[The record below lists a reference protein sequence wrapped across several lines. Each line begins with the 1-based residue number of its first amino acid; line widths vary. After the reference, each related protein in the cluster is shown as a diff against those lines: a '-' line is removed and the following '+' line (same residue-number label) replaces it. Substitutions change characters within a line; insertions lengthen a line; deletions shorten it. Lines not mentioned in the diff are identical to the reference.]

1 MNGQGPLADSYWAA
15 VALVIFALT
24 PFLVLTSAVSSLN
37 EMIGASVHL
46 TEAELEMTT
55 GMANAAYC
63 FGTVLSIQL
72 LTKLPPRRLLLVLVV
87 LFVAASAV
95 TAWAPTAGLFI
106 AGRVL
111 QGLATAM
118 MLIAAVPPLI
128 IGWPKARM
136 RPTAVT
142 MNLAVFGAV
151 ALGPVV
157 GGVAAGLETW
167 RTLFWVITGF
177 AVAALAFVLLTY
189 EDAPPQDPDAPIDVI
204 SILLAGLGTAAAF
217 FGASQLTSHAFG
229 DSIVL
234 IPLLAGVGAIVALMV
249 HQYTVED
256 PLMPVEKLAKAIPI
270 AAILVA
276 MCAAAASVGLVD
288 LAQSALELRKVD
300 PTHGAMLFWPEFGGA
315 VAMAITFGLIFF
327 TRFVPALALAGM
339 FVLAGAAA
347 VLSGV
352 ATGSE
357 ALVVVGSAATGVGV
371 GASVAPAL
379 FTTGFTL
386 PSPELP
392 RVFALIELLRG
403 VAAFLAAPL
412 LLHMSETVGASPAA
426 GIESAVWVAFGIAL
440 VGGVAALAIWI
451 AGRARL
457 QRPDIEPG
465 WKGRSRRSSRPRR
478 SPPPELAAVL
488 AAVSWASHGGPGRL

>member
-1 MNGQGPLADSYWAA
+1 VNRQGPLADHYWAA

-37 EMIGASVHL
+37 EMIGMSVHL

-55 GMANAAYC
+55 GMSNAAYC

-72 LTKLPPRRLLLVLVV
+72 LTKLPPRRLLVVLVV
-87 LFVAASAV
+87 AFAVASALA
-95 TAWAPTAGLFI
+95 AWAPSAGVFI
-106 AGRVL
+106 AARVV
-111 QGLATAM
+111 QGLATSM

-128 IGWPKARM
+128 IGWPKERM
-136 RPTAVT
+136 RPTAMT

-167 RTLFWVITGF
+167 RTLFWIITGF
-177 AVAALAFVLLTY
+177 AVAALAFAVLTY
-189 EDAPPQDPDAPIDVI
+189 EDAPPQDLDAPIDVVAI
-204 SILLAGLGTAAAF
+204 VLAGLGTAAAF
-217 FGASQLTSHAFG
+217 FGVSELSSHAFG

-234 IPLLAGVGAIVALMV
+234 IPLVAGVGVIVALMI
-249 HQYTVED
+249 HQYTVDD
-256 PLMPVEKLAKAIPI
+256 PLMPVEKLASTIPI

-300 PTHGAMLFWPEFGGA
+300 PIHEAMLFWPEFGGA
-315 VAMAITFGLIFF
+315 VAMAVVFGLIFF
-327 TRFVPALALAGM
+327 TRWIPAMALGGM
-339 FVLAGAAA
+339 VVLVGAAA
-347 VLSGV
+347 VLTGV

-357 ALVVVGSAATGVGV
+357 ALVVVGSGATGVGV

-386 PSPELP
+386 PSPQLP

-403 VAAFLAAPL
+403 VAAFLAGPL
-412 LLHMSETVGASPAA
+412 LLHMSETVGASPPA
-426 GIESAVWVAFGIAL
+426 GIESAVWVVFGIAL
-440 VGGVAALAIWI
+440 VGAVVALAIWI
-451 AGRARL
+451 AGGARL
-457 QRPDIEPG
+457 QRPDIEPWLAG
-465 WKGRSRRSSRPRR
+465 EKPAIE
-478 SPPPELAAVL
+478 SPPL
-488 AAVSWASHGGPGRL
+488 GRR

>member
-1 MNGQGPLADSYWAA
+1 VNEGGPLADSYWAA

-37 EMIGASVHL
+37 EMIGASLGLSEAAL
-46 TEAELEMTT
+46 TMTT

-72 LTKLPPRRLLLVLVV
+72 ISRLPPRRLLVLLVV
-87 LFVAASAV
+87 AFVVASVLCAWAPSAALFVA
-95 TAWAPTAGLFI
+95 
-106 AGRVL
+106 GRVV
-111 QGLATAM
+111 QGLATSM
-118 MLIAAVPPLI
+118 MLIAAVPPLVT
-128 IGWPKARM
+128 GWPKPRM
-136 RPTAVT
+136 RPTAMT
-142 MNLAVFGAV
+142 MNLAIFGAV

-157 GGVAAGLETW
+157 GGVAVGLETW
-167 RTLFWVITGF
+167 RTLFWIIA
-177 AVAALAFVLLTY
+177 AVGLAATVFVVLTY
-189 EDAPPQDPDAPIDVI
+189 EDAPPQDPDAPVDVI
-204 SILLAGLGTAAAF
+204 SIALAALGTAAAF
-217 FGASQLTSHAFG
+217 FGVSELAAHAFG
-229 DSIVL
+229 EPIVL
-234 IPLLAGVGAIVALMV
+234 VPLVAGVALVALLMV

-256 PLMPVEKLAKAIPI
+256 PLMPVEKLATTIPI

-288 LAQSALELRKVD
+288 LAQSALELQKVD
-300 PTHGAMLFWPEFGGA
+300 PTHAAMLFWPEFGGA
-315 VAMAITFGLIFF
+315 VATAVVFGLIFF
-327 TRFVPALALAGM
+327 TRWIPALALAGT
-339 FVLAGAAA
+339 FVLTGAAA

-357 ALVVVGSAATGVGV
+357 ALVVIGSGATGVGV

-386 PSPELP
+386 PSPQLP

-412 LLHMSETVGASPAA
+412 LLHMSETVGTSPAA
-426 GIESAVWVAFGIAL
+426 GIEAAVWVVFGIAL
-440 VGGVAALAIWI
+440 VGGIVALGIWI

-457 QRPDIEPG
+457 QRPDIEPWLEG
-465 WKGRSRRSSRPRR
+465 EKPAIS
-478 SPPPELAAVL
+478 SPPL
-488 AAVSWASHGGPGRL
+488 GRR

>member
-1 MNGQGPLADSYWAA
+1 MKAQGPLAENYWAA

-37 EMIGASVHL
+37 ELIGASVHL

-87 LFVAASAV
+87 LFVLASVAA
-95 TAWAPTAGLFI
+95 AWAPTAELFV

-111 QGLATAM
+111 QGLATSM
-118 MLIAAVPPLI
+118 MLIAAVPPLV
-128 IGWPKARM
+128 IGWPRARM
-136 RPTAVT
+136 RPTAMT

-157 GGVAAGLETW
+157 GGVSLGLETW
-167 RTLFWVITGF
+167 RTLFWIVTGF
-177 AVAALAFVLLTY
+177 AAAALVFVLLTY
-189 EDAPPQDPDAPIDVI
+189 EDAPPQDPDAPLDIV
-204 SILLAGLGTAAAF
+204 SILLAGLGSAAAF
-217 FGASQLTSHAFG
+217 FGVSELTAHAFG
-229 DSIVL
+229 DAIVL
-234 IPLLAGVGAIVALMV
+234 VPLLAGVGAIALLIV
-249 HQYTVED
+249 HQYVVED
-256 PLMPVEKLAKAIPI
+256 PLMPVEKLAKTIPI

-300 PTHGAMLFWPEFGGA
+300 PTHEAMLFWPEFGGA
-315 VAMAITFGLIFF
+315 VAMAVVFGLIFF
-327 TRFVPALALAGM
+327 TRWIPALALGGM
-339 FVLAGAAA
+339 AVLVGAAA

-357 ALVVVGSAATGVGV
+357 ALVVIGSGATGVGV

-386 PSPELP
+386 PSPQLP

-412 LLHMSETVGASPAA
+412 LLHMSETVGATPPA
-426 GIESAVWVAFGIAL
+426 GIESAVWVCFGIAL
-440 VGGVAALAIWI
+440 VGGVVALSIWV
-451 AGRARL
+451 AGSARL
-457 QRPDIEPG
+457 QEPDIEPWLEG
-465 WKGRSRRSSRPRR
+465 EKPAILNPGDGGIG
-478 SPPPELAAVL
+478 SP
-488 AAVSWASHGGPGRL
+488 

>member
-1 MNGQGPLADSYWAA
+1 LAVKQGPLADNYWAA

-24 PFLVLTSAVSSLN
+24 PFLVLTSAVGSLN
-37 EMIGASVHL
+37 ELIGKSVHL
-46 TEAELEMTT
+46 SEAELEMTT

-72 LTKLPPRRLLLVLVV
+72 LTRLPPRRLLVV
-87 LFVAASAV
+87 LIVVFVAASAL
-95 TAWAPTAGLFI
+95 TAWAPSAGVFI
-106 AGRVL
+106 GGRVV

-118 MLIAAVPPLI
+118 MLIAAAPALI
-128 IGWPKARM
+128 IGWPKERM
-136 RPTAVT
+136 RPTAMT

-177 AVAALAFVLLTY
+177 GLAALVFVVLTY
-189 EDAPPQDPDAPIDVI
+189 EDAPPQDPDAPIDPV
-204 SILLAGLGTAAAF
+204 SILLAGFGTGAAF
-217 FGASQLTSHAFG
+217 FGVSELTSHSFG
-229 DSIVL
+229 SAIVL
-234 IPLLAGVGAIVALMV
+234 IPLLVGVGGVVALMV
-249 HQYTVED
+249 HQYWVED
-256 PLMPVEKLAKAIPI
+256 PLMPVEKLANTIPV

-276 MCAAAASVGLVD
+276 LCAAAASVGLVE
-288 LAQSALELRKVD
+288 LASAALELHKVD

-315 VAMAITFGLIFF
+315 VAMAAVFGLIFF
-327 TRFVPALALAGM
+327 TRWVPVLALGGM
-339 FVLAGAAA
+339 FVLVGGAA

-357 ALVVVGSAATGVGV
+357 ALVVIGSGATGVGT

-386 PSPELP
+386 PSPQLP

-403 VAAFLAAPL
+403 VAAFLAGPL
-412 LLHMSETVGASPAA
+412 LLHMSKTVGATPSA
-426 GIESAVWVAFGIAL
+426 GIESAVWVVFGIAL
-440 VGGVAALAIWI
+440 VGAVVAPVIWI
-451 AGRARL
+451 AGGARL
-457 QRPDIEPG
+457 RKPEIEPWLEG
-465 WKGRSRRSSRPRR
+465 EKPAIE
-478 SPPPELAAVL
+478 SPSLGAPSV
-488 AAVSWASHGGPGRL
+488 

>member
-1 MNGQGPLADSYWAA
+1 MTEQGPLADSYWAA

-24 PFLVLTSAVSSLN
+24 PFLVLTSAVGSLS
-37 EMIGASVHL
+37 ELIGQSVHL

-72 LTKLPPRRLLLVLVV
+72 LTRLRPRRLLVVLVV
-87 LFVAASAV
+87 FFVAASA
-95 TAWAPTAGLFI
+95 TAAWAPSAGLFVV
-106 AGRVL
+106 ARVV
-111 QGLATAM
+111 QGLATSM
-118 MLIAAVPPLI
+118 MLIAAVPPLV

-157 GGVAAGLETW
+157 GGVAVGLETW
-167 RTLFWVITGF
+167 RTLFWVITAF
-177 AVAALAFVLLTY
+177 AVLALIFVLLTF
-189 EDAPPQDPDAPIDVI
+189 EDAPPLDSEAPIDVV
-204 SILLAGLGTAAAF
+204 SVTLAGLGTAAAF
-217 FGASQLTSHAFG
+217 FGVSELSAHAFG

-234 IPLLAGVGAIVALMV
+234 IPLLAGVGVIVLLMI
-249 HQYTVED
+249 HQYAVAD
-256 PLMPVEKLAKAIPI
+256 PLMPVEKLANPIPL

-276 MCAAAASVGLVD
+276 MCAAAAAVGLVD
-288 LAQSALELRKVD
+288 LAQSALELKKVD
-300 PTHGAMLFWPEFGGA
+300 PTHAAMLFWPEFAGA
-315 VAMAITFGLIFF
+315 VAMAVTFGLLFF
-327 TRFVPALALAGM
+327 TRWVPALALGGM

-347 VLSGV
+347 VLTGV
-352 ATGSE
+352 GSGSE
-357 ALVVVGSAATGVGV
+357 ALVVVGSGATGVGV

-386 PSPELP
+386 PSPQLP

-403 VAAFLAAPL
+403 VAAFLAGPL
-412 LLHMSETVGASPAA
+412 LLHMSETVGADPSA
-426 GIESAVWVAFGIAL
+426 GIESAVWVAFAIAL
-440 VGGVAALAIWI
+440 LGGIVALAVWV

-457 QRPDIEPG
+457 QRPDIEPWLEG
-465 WKGRSRRSSRPRR
+465 EKPAIE
-478 SPPPELAAVL
+478 SPSLG
-488 AAVSWASHGGPGRL
+488 HR

>member
-1 MNGQGPLADSYWAA
+1 VLVNREGPLADNYWAA

-37 EMIGASVHL
+37 ELIGRSVHL

-72 LTKLPPRRLLLVLVV
+72 LTRLRPRRLLLVLVV
-87 LFVAASAV
+87 VFVVASAV

-111 QGLATAM
+111 QGLATSM
-118 MLIAAVPPLI
+118 MLIAAVPPLV
-128 IGWPKARM
+128 IGWPKGRM
-136 RPTAVT
+136 RPTAMT

-157 GGVAAGLETW
+157 GGVSLGLETW
-167 RTLFWVITGF
+167 RTLFWVTTGF
-177 AVAALAFVLLTY
+177 AVAALAFVVLTY
-189 EDAPPQDPDAPIDVI
+189 EDAPPQDPDAPIDVV
-204 SILLAGLGTAAAF
+204 SITLAGLGSAAAF
-217 FGASQLTSHAFG
+217 FGVSELTSHAFG
-229 DSIVL
+229 STIVL
-234 IPLLAGVGAIVALMV
+234 VPLLAGVGAIVALMV
-249 HQYTVED
+249 HQYTVDD
-256 PLMPVEKLAKAIPI
+256 PLMPVAKLASTIPV

-276 MCAAAASVGLVD
+276 MCAAAASVGLID
-288 LAQSALELRKVD
+288 LAQSALELKKVD
-300 PTHGAMLFWPEFGGA
+300 PVHEAMLFWPEFGGA
-315 VAMAITFGLIFF
+315 VAMAVVFGLIFF
-327 TRFVPALALAGM
+327 TRWIPALALGGM
-339 FVLAGAAA
+339 AVLVGAAA
-347 VLSGV
+347 VLTGV

-357 ALVVVGSAATGVGV
+357 ALVAVGSGLTGVGV

-386 PSPELP
+386 PSPQLP

-412 LLHMSETVGASPAA
+412 LLHMSETVGATPAA
-426 GIESAVWVAFGIAL
+426 GIESAVWVCFGVAL
-440 VGGVAALAIWI
+440 VGGLVALAIWT

-457 QRPDIEPG
+457 QRPDIEPWLEG
-465 WKGRSRRSSRPRR
+465 EKPAIE
-478 SPPPELAAVL
+478 SPPF
-488 AAVSWASHGGPGRL
+488 GRG